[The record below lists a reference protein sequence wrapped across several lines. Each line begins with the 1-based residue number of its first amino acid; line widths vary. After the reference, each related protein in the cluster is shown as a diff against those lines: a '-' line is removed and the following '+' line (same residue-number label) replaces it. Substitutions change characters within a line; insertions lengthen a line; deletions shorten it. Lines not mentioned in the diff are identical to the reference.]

1 MIKRTFNTRVQDKTT
16 FNIHDKYM
24 IKRTFNTHK
33 YMIKRTLHIKQHL
46 THKYMIKRTFNTQVH
61 DKTNI

>member
-1 MIKRTFNTRVQDKTT
+1 MIKRTFNTVQ
-16 FNIHDKYM
+16 HL
-24 IKRTFNTHK
+24 THK
-33 YMIKRTLHIKQHL
+33 YMKNEHL